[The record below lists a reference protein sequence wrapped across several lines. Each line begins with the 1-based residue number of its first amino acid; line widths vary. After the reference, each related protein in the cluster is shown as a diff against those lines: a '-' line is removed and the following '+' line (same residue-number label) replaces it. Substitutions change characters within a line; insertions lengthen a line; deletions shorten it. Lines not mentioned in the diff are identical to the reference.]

1 MKRRKGAQVH
11 DHEYILFF
19 FVQVDWFPWGE
30 QAFAKARMEDKPIF
44 LSGSPLIIYVF
55 VL

>member
-1 MKRRKGAQVH
+1 MHHIVGDEKEEGGLS
-11 DHEYILFF
+11 YIVFSWL

-44 LSGSPLIIYVF
+44 LSGSP
-55 VL
+55 